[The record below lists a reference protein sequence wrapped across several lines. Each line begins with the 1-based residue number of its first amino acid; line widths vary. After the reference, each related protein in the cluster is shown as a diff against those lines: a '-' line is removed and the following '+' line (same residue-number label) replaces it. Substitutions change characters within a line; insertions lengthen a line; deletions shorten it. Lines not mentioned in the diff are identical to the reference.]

1 MANKVKVCWISN
13 APAPYKV
20 EFMNVLA
27 TKVELT
33 CLFEMKSESNREKDW
48 YNYNFQG
55 YEVIYLNEVN
65 AKQIIKE
72 KAVECD
78 VLINSDY
85 AKKICMYAVRQF
97 HKQGKLSYLQADGG
111 LAIPRGLMDKVISF
125 VMKQNDYFLSSG
137 REVDKYFLYYG
148 IDQSKI
154 KHYHFA
160 CMSKEE
166 IEENAKIIQNK
177 SFYKEKCGYK
187 EDVILLSVGQPIPR
201 KGFDILCNAM
211 KDISNN
217 VGLYIIGGEPEE
229 CVKKIVDDNNLR
241 NVHFLTFKSK
251 EELKEYYAGAD
262 IFVFPTRYDIW
273 GLVINEAM
281 SFGLPIISTDKC
293 VAAMEFNNNYKNAM
307 IVRSN
312 LDDELK
318 RGIEQIINDDSL
330 KNELAMKS
338 LDGIKTYNFDNM
350 ANDFLHALYDSLF
363 A

>member
-1 MANKVKVCWISN
+1 MTNKKKVCWISN

-33 CLFEMKSESNREKDW
+33 CLFEMKAESDREKDW
-48 YNYNFQG
+48 YQYNFQG

-65 AKQIIKE
+65 AKQVIKD
-72 KAVECD
+72 KAKECD

-85 AKKICMYAVRQF
+85 TKPICMYAVRMF
-97 HKQGKLSYLQADGG
+97 HKQHKLSYLQADGG

-137 REVDKYFLYYG
+137 KEVDKYFLYYG
-148 IDQSKI
+148 IDESKI

-160 CMSKEE
+160 CMSQKE
-166 IEENAKIIQNK
+166 IEENAKMIENK
-177 SFYKEKCGYK
+177 QYYKEKCGYL
-187 EDVILLSVGQPIPR
+187 EETILLSVGQPIPR

-211 KDISNN
+211 KDIPSK

-229 CVKKIVDDNNLR
+229 SVKKIVDENHLT
-241 NVHFLTFKSK
+241 NVHFLPFKSK

-293 VAAMEFNNNYKNAM
+293 VAAVEFNNECENAI
-307 IVRSN
+307 IVKAEN
-312 LDDELK
+312 VLELNEKIK
-318 RGIEQIINDDSL
+318 RVIVDATLRNTL
-330 KNELAMKS
+330 KEKALK
-338 LDGIKTYNFDNM
+338 GIKDYNFEEM
-350 ANDFLHALYDSLF
+350 ANDFFEALI
-363 A
+363 